1 MSTNKRSSATAA
13 EQTHG
18 NKRSKPTIT
27 ADTVDV
33 NAVMTS
39 EGPIVT
45 VVVLRT
51 NGECEELVLDMSP
64 KLQLVAKEL
73 RGSVGFLGQWE
84 SLEVVLIMR
93 ADQDDSSFDMN
104 SHKLQPPFDEAE
116 VRGDILLMRNDEDG
130 IPANFTLTEYHEF
143 QELVIP
149 KWEPGGQDDGDD
161 DGEIFR
167 QLLVFANR
175 SHFPAQN
182 LEVDVS
188 SHRCLRNTT
197 QTRSARMKRKIRRKW
212 MMNQKTNLTT
222 KKWSHS
228 CKLHLLMNDI
238 ILP

>member
-1 MSTNKRSSATAA
+1 MSTNKRSSATSA

-18 NKRSKPTIT
+18 NKRVKPTIT

-45 VVVLRT
+45 AVVLRT

-93 ADQDDSSFDMN
+93 ADQDDNSFDMN

-116 VRGDILLMRNDEDG
+116 VRGDILLMRNDEEG
-130 IPANFTLTEYHEF
+130 IPANFTVTEYQAF
-143 QELVIP
+143 QKLVIP
-149 KWEPGGQDDGDD
+149 KWEPGDQDDGDD
-161 DGEIFR
+161 DGEISHQF
-167 QLLVFANR
+167 LIFADLF
-175 SHFPAQN
+175 HFPPQN
-182 LEVDVS
+182 LKVNVS

-197 QTRSARMKRKIRRKW
+197 QTRSAKVKRKTMRKW
-212 MMNQKTNLTT
+212 MMNQKTSLTM
-222 KKWSHS
+222 KKLSHF
-228 CKLHLLMNDI
+228 CKLH
-238 ILP
+238 

>member
-1 MSTNKRSSATAA
+1 MSTNKRSSATA

-18 NKRSKPTIT
+18 NKRGKPTIA

-45 VVVLRT
+45 AVVLRT

-116 VRGDILLMRNDEDG
+116 VRGDILLMRNDEEG
-130 IPANFTLTEYHEF
+130 IPANFTVTEYHAF
-143 QELVIP
+143 QKLVIP
-149 KWEPGGQDDGDD
+149 KWEPGDQDDGDD
-161 DGEIFR
+161 DGEIFH
-167 QLLVFANR
+167 QFFIFFDLCY
-175 SHFPAQN
+175 FPPQN
-182 LEVDVS
+182 LGVDVS

-197 QTRSARMKRKIRRKW
+197 QTRSARMKRKIMRKW
-212 MMNQKTNLTT
+212 MMNQKTNLMM
-222 KKWSHS
+222 KK
-228 CKLHLLMNDI
+228 
-238 ILP
+238 

>member
-1 MSTNKRSSATAA
+1 MSTNKRSSATA

-18 NKRSKPTIT
+18 NKRGKPTIA

-45 VVVLRT
+45 AVVLRT

-116 VRGDILLMRNDEDG
+116 VRGDILLMRNDEEG
-130 IPANFTLTEYHEF
+130 IPANFTVTEYHAF
-143 QELVIP
+143 QKLVIP
-149 KWEPGGQDDGDD
+149 KWEPGDQDDGDD
-161 DGEIFR
+161 DGEIFH
-167 QLLVFANR
+167 QFLIFFSLY
-175 SHFPAQN
+175 HFPPQN

-197 QTRSARMKRKIRRKW
+197 QTRSARMKRKIMRKW
-212 MMNQKTNLTT
+212 MMNQKTNLMM
-222 KKWSHS
+222 KK
-228 CKLHLLMNDI
+228 
-238 ILP
+238 